1 MSIDHEIKHRPN
13 SLLYISGGAR
23 SGKSRY
29 AEQRALNLS
38 GPHSYIATCP
48 ALDDEMV
55 ARIDRHQQ
63 RRADQGWQT
72 LEEPVNLVAALDAV
86 CASRVVLI
94 DCMTLWINNLLYQA
108 ETNEKTIDEEAI
120 HSLTLQVIHA
130 ARHQQRTVIF
140 VSNELGM
147 GIVPDNALSRHY
159 RDLIGRCNQ
168 TLATHADEAV
178 FMVSGL
184 PLFLK

>member
-1 MSIDHEIKHRPN
+1 MATNPLPN

-23 SGKSRY
+23 SGKSHY
-29 AEQRALNLS
+29 AEQRALAQS
-38 GPHSYIATCP
+38 GPRSYIATCP
-48 ALDDEMV
+48 RLDDEMA

-72 LEEPVNLVAALDAV
+72 IEEPVDLVAALEATHD
-86 CASRVVLI
+86 SRVVLV
-94 DCMTLWINNLLYQA
+94 DCVTLWINNLLYAA
-108 ETNEKTIDEEAI
+108 ETEHQTVDEDAI
-120 HSLTLQVIHA
+120 HRLTLHVIEA
-130 ARHQQRTVIF
+130 ARQGERTVIF

-147 GIVPDNALSRHY
+147 GIVPADALSRHY
-159 RDLIGRCNQ
+159 RDLVGRCNQ

-184 PLFLK
+184 PLALK